1 MSRVIAL
8 ASKTKGK
15 QVYNQAKDISIR
27 MNATGS
33 TGPTGNTGNTGDT
46 GPTMVGSYGRYGIR
60 GATGEIG
67 ATGRTSVAGDIGPS
81 GITGMQGSDGPQPI
95 IIGPTGRLGNTGFT
109 GNNGQNGNQ
118 GDSGNIGAMG
128 ATGSTGNDG
137 PTGFTGTDGLVG
149 VTGSTGVTGDVG
161 KNGEVGFTGPIGFS
175 GDAGVRGMTGATGFL
190 GMDGAVGF
198 TGANGENGANGA
210 DGITGPTGKE
220 GNKGDDGPIGD
231 NGLIGFTG
239 EEGFTGLNRTSIT
252 GTIGVTGP
260 DGGSMIGN
268 TGMTGPRGDTGPKGD
283 LYASQITNLQTLT
296 SKLNKTN
303 DTLVLNGDFVNNGSF
318 ITISPKK
325 IGNKTLEYPV
335 PSNGTLFGSSFTGA
349 NMMCSRDGRYV
360 SLCASGCVHVSNDYG
375 KTFTLKTFDSVIYAI
390 AVSGTGKYQCCVSTG
405 VPKACINFSNNFGV
419 TWTETLVTGS
429 AYDKWLTSVSISP
442 SGKYIFCSGGG
453 GSTMVNWSSN
463 NFGLTFTAGTLL
475 QNRTTSSVADSGR
488 VVSIT
493 NLGRYYVTDISVSSP
508 GELTRGPAVA
518 TPAGQYFVSMNQESL
533 GYVSVGPATF
543 LHNPVPEGSVNPPVG
558 SVNSPLTPRTI
569 PENFL
574 QAQIIIGNKVWA
586 RSSTSIYTSIN
597 LGVSWTKIYTTPTP
611 IRTMHITPDSRIL
624 YILLINGDIIRAT
637 IYLPPTLIIGSKN
650 YTINR
655 VNFPLLS
662 FGVIRRPLVSNIPI
676 GKWLITYGFK
686 MGSTSS
692 TGNCINS
699 NIRHGIGG
707 NTVGDEFIYSSNY
720 STYGITFGDSSTH
733 QVFSNS
739 FIMNFSTF
747 TPIEIQVNLLN
758 SPVNGATSVFVYDT
772 FLERKFISL

>member
-8 ASKTKGK
+8 VSKTKSK
-15 QVYNQAKDISIR
+15 HVYNQAVDISLRI
-27 MNATGS
+27 NATGS
-33 TGPTGNTGNTGDT
+33 TGSTGNTGNTGVT
-46 GPTMVGSYGRYGIR
+46 GSTMVGPYGRYGIR
-60 GATGEIG
+60 GERGEIG
-67 ATGRTSVAGDIGPS
+67 ATGKMSVAGDIGPS
-81 GITGMQGSDGPQPI
+81 GITGQQGLEGSTPVFL
-95 IIGPTGRLGNTGFT
+95 GPTGHLGDTGFT
-109 GNNGQNGNQ
+109 GNNGSNGNQ
-118 GDSGNIGAMG
+118 GQLGNTGNMG
-128 ATGSTGNDG
+128 ATGSTGNNG
-137 PTGFTGTDGLVG
+137 STGFKGTDGLVG
-149 VTGSTGVTGDVG
+149 DTGSTGVTGEIG

-175 GDAGVRGMTGATGFL
+175 GDAGVRGATGATGFL
-190 GMDGAVGF
+190 GMTGADGF

-210 DGITGPTGKE
+210 DGITGPTGQE
-220 GNKGDDGPIGD
+220 GNKGGDGPIGD

-239 EEGFTGLNRTSIT
+239 EKGFIGLDGASINS
-252 GTIGVTGP
+252 IGATGP
-260 DGGSMIGN
+260 DGGSIIGN
-268 TGMTGPRGDTGPKGD
+268 TGMTGPRGETGPKGD
-283 LYASQITNLQTLT
+283 LYAPQITNLQTLT

-335 PSNGTLFGSSFTGA
+335 PSNGTLFGSNFTGA

-360 SLCASGCVHVSNDYG
+360 SLCASGCVHVSNNYG
-375 KTFTLKTFDSVIYAI
+375 NTFTLKTFNSVIYAI

-442 SGKYIFCSGGG
+442 SGKYIICSGGG
-453 GSTMVNWSSN
+453 GSTMANWSSN
-463 NFGLTFTAGTLL
+463 NFGLTFTAGTTLL
-475 QNRTTSSVADSGR
+475 NRTTSSVADSGR
-488 VVSIT
+488 VVSIN
-493 NLGRYYVTDISVSSP
+493 NLGKYFVIDLSVSGS
-508 GELTRGPAVA
+508 GELIRGPPIS

-543 LHNPVPEGSVNPPVG
+543 LHNPVPDGSVNPLIGGVA
-558 SVNSPLTPRTI
+558 VTPRTI
-569 PENFL
+569 PESFL
-574 QAQIIIGNKVWA
+574 QTQIIIGGKVWA

-650 YTINR
+650 YTINS

-662 FGVIRRPLVSNIPI
+662 FGVIRRPLISNIPI

-739 FIMNFSTF
+739 FIMNFSSF

>member
-1 MSRVIAL
+1 MSRVLAL

-15 QVYNQAKDISIR
+15 QVYNQAKDISLR

-33 TGPTGNTGNTGDT
+33 TGPTGNTGNTGVT
-46 GPTMVGSYGRYGIR
+46 GPTVVGSYGRYGIR

-67 ATGRTSVAGDIGPS
+67 ATGSMSVAGDIGPS
-81 GITGMQGSDGPQPI
+81 GITGMQGLDGPQPI

-109 GNNGQNGNQ
+109 GNNGPTGNQ
-118 GDSGNIGAMG
+118 GDLGNTGTMG

-137 PTGFTGTDGLVG
+137 HTGFTGTYGLVG
-149 VTGSTGVTGDVG
+149 DTGSTGVTGDVG
-161 KNGEVGFTGPIGFS
+161 KNGEVGFTGPTGFS
-175 GDAGVRGMTGATGFL
+175 GDAGVRGATGATGFL
-190 GMDGAVGF
+190 GMIGAVGF

-210 DGITGPTGKE
+210 DGITGPTGQE

-239 EEGFTGLNRTSIT
+239 EEGFIGLDGS
-252 GTIGVTGP
+252 IGVTGP

-268 TGMTGPRGDTGPKGD
+268 TGMTGPRGETGPKGD
-283 LYASQITNLQTLT
+283 LYASQISNLQTLT

-303 DTLVLNGDFVNNGSF
+303 DTLVLNGNFVNNGSF
-318 ITISPKK
+318 ITMSPKK

-349 NMMCSRDGRYV
+349 NMMCSRDGRYL

-375 KTFTLKTFDSVIYAI
+375 KTFTLKTFNSVIYAI
-390 AVSGTGKYQCCVSTG
+390 AISGTGKYQCCVSTG
-405 VPKACINFSNNFGV
+405 VPKACINVSNNFGV

-429 AYDKWLTSVSISP
+429 AYDKWLSSVCISP
-442 SGKYIFCSGGG
+442 SGKYIYCSGGGG
-453 GSTMVNWSSN
+453 GSTMANWSSN
-463 NFGLTFTAGTLL
+463 NFGLTFSSGGILSTK
-475 QNRTTSSVADSGR
+475 TTSSVNDLGR
-488 VVSIT
+488 VTSMSSGNRYFIT
-493 NLGRYYVTDISVSSP
+493 DLSSAIS
-508 GELTRGPAVA
+508 ELARGTLVP
-518 TPAGQYFVSMNQESL
+518 TIGQYFLSMNHEAL
-533 GYVSVGPATF
+533 GYVSVGPAGFIYNPISNQSVFGLTTQTTPETF
-543 LHNPVPEGSVNPPVG
+543 
-558 SVNSPLTPRTI
+558 I
-569 PENFL
+569 
-574 QAQIIIGNKVWA
+574 QAQIVIGDKVWA

-597 LGVSWTKIYTTPTP
+597 LGVSWTKMYTTPTP

-624 YILLINGDIIRAT
+624 YILLTNGDIMRAT
-637 IYLPPTLIIGSKN
+637 IYLPPTLIVGSKN
-650 YTINR
+650 YTINS

-692 TGNCINS
+692 IGNCINS

-739 FIMNFSTF
+739 FIMNFSSF

-758 SPVNGATSVFVYDT
+758 SPVNGATSVFVYDA